1 MNLNQIRIAAAI
13 IVDDEGRTLLVRKSG
28 TRFFMQPGG
37 KIDGDENAVEA
48 LKRELHEELALTT
61 CSDDLQPLGTFTA
74 EAANETDHQVV
85 ADLFLLNRAFSPRP
99 ANEIAE
105 AIWIKPEAAAE
116 QALAPLTRDYVMPIV
131 DAMNLDKR

>member
-1 MNLNQIRIAAAI
+1 MNNNQIRISAAI
-13 IVDDEGRTLLVRKSG
+13 IVNPQGRTLLVRKSG

-61 CSDDLQPLGTFTA
+61 YSDELQPLGTFKA
-74 EAANETDHQVV
+74 VAANETDHQVV
-85 ADLFLLNRAFSPRP
+85 ADLFLLNRAFSPQP

-105 AIWIKPEAAAE
+105 AIWIKPEAASE
-116 QALAPLTRDYVMPIV
+116 LPLAPLTRDHVIPILESIKT
-131 DAMNLDKR
+131 DTQ